1 MGFVERAY
9 SRRGRDEGSRFAA
22 IAAWSVTTWV
32 MVVLVVLFLLDA
44 MLTPQHM
51 FPPVLTPETIQDFGE
66 QIASGEYITRTFGP
80 LTRYGHFS
88 ASTVVEGRQW
98 WRVVTFQ
105 FMHPDVWPVT
115 LNLLCLYGF
124 GRVMEEQL
132 GWRRFAGLY
141 FVCALTA
148 PATYLVLQRID
159 AADLAPWAPLTGAT
173 AGVLGI
179 LAAAAWIGPNDDV
192 SLWSTGVSVPRRTL
206 AVLACA
212 FVALIAVKRD
222 VAGAGAAH
230 VGGALAG
237 LVGTAIPRLSPRT
250 SSTNSG
256 D

>member
-1 MGFVERAY
+1 MGFAERAY

-22 IAAWSVTTWV
+22 MAAWSVTTWL

-51 FPPVLTPETIQDFGE
+51 FPPVLTTETIQDLGE
-66 QIASGEYITRTFGP
+66 QITSGEYIIRTFGP
-80 LTRYGHFS
+80 LTRHGHFS
-88 ASTVVEGRQW
+88 ASSVVHGRQW

-141 FVCALTA
+141 FICALAA
-148 PATYLVLQRID
+148 PATYLVLHRIN
-159 AADLAPWAPLTGAT
+159 AAVIAPWAPLTGAT

-179 LAAAAWIGPNDDV
+179 LATAAWIGPNDDV
-192 SLWSTGVSVPRRTL
+192 SLWSTGVSLPRRTL
-206 AVLACA
+206 ALITCA
-212 FVALIAVKRD
+212 FVALIAIKRD
-222 VAGAGAAH
+222 VAGEGAAH

-237 LVGTAIPRLSPRT
+237 LVGAAILRLSARPSFT
-250 SSTNSG
+250 DSVK
-256 D
+256 

>member
-1 MGFVERAY
+1 MGFAERAY

-22 IAAWSVTTWV
+22 MAAWSVTTWL
-32 MVVLVVLFLLDA
+32 MAGLFVLFLLDA

-51 FPPVLTPETIQDFGE
+51 FPRVLTPETVRDLGE

-88 ASTVVEGRQW
+88 ASSVVQGRQW

-141 FVCALTA
+141 LVSALAA
-148 PATYLVLQRID
+148 PVAYLVLHRID

-173 AGVLGI
+173 AGVLGV

-206 AVLACA
+206 ALATCA
-212 FVALIAVKRD
+212 LVALIAIKRD
-222 VAGAGAAH
+222 IAGEGAAH
-230 VGGALAG
+230 LGGAVAG
-237 LVGTAIPRLSPRT
+237 LLGAALLQLRARGLV
-250 SSTNSG
+250 
-256 D
+256 